1 VVLQSA
7 ANPMAFVGVRPIKA
21 IILSNA
27 RNGRGSGLEFAR
39 DRPADSYL
47 ANSADGCKG
56 GVNFGCFLGG
66 KVFEFLA

>member
-7 ANPMAFVGVRPIKA
+7 SNPVMFVGVRSIEA

-39 DRPADSYL
+39 DRQANSYL

-56 GVNFGCFLGG
+56 GVDFGCFLGG
-66 KVFEFLA
+66 KVLEFLA